1 MRKEK
6 IGLHPHPQDRGV
18 QHHEIAGHGE
28 RENFFEVNYHAYEF
42 DGVSFAPQHLTPALL
57 ARLVPDFDAYTTFC
71 FTRHPYEKAVSEYHW
86 LRKDVDKRKVR
97 VFWEPLFR
105 RWIRRELALKNMD
118 HKLPQATYVEGCQ
131 HVFKFEDL
139 HNEWENIARV
149 MGVSSEVT
157 LPRLVV
163 GRQNTS
169 RIASRLSDKTKR
181 MIQELY
187 PDDFEALGY
196 DR

>member
-1 MRKEK
+1 M
-6 IGLHPHPQDRGV
+6 
-18 QHHEIAGHGE
+18 
-28 RENFFEVNYHAYEF
+28 
-42 DGVSFAPQHLTPALL
+42 
-57 ARLVPDFDAYTTFC
+57 
-71 FTRHPYEKAVSEYHW
+71 
-86 LRKDVDKRKVR
+86 
-97 VFWEPLFR
+97 
-105 RWIRRELALKNMD
+105 
-118 HKLPQATYVEGCQ
+118 EGCQ